1 VEGRAK
7 PRTLEEWP
15 KGHPRRVSWNFTHAM
30 GVPVERGRAFTA
42 RDTAGQPLVMLIN
55 RDAADLYW
63 PGLDPIGRRIA
74 LPFTNEW
81 RTIVGITGN
90 IRHLGL
96 AKGDAPEIYFPLAQ
110 WAEPGMDLTLIVRT
124 EGDPLRLAEPLR
136 REIAALDPDLP
147 VSGISTV
154 ASRIEQQ
161 ASEPRFNSLL
171 FGILAGL
178 AISLS
183 AIGLYSLLAYL
194 VAQRTAEIGLR
205 MALGARP
212 GNVLRAVVRDGMQ
225 WTLAGIVA
233 GIAAALALGRWLQP
247 LLFGI
252 STGDPWVYAGA
263 ATVLAAV
270 ALLACLVPALR
281 ASRVDPAI
289 ALRSE

>member
-1 VEGRAK
+1 
-7 PRTLEEWP
+7 
-15 KGHPRRVSWNFTHAM
+15 
-30 GVPVERGRAFTA
+30 
-42 RDTAGQPLVMLIN
+42 
-55 RDAADLYW
+55 
-63 PGLDPIGRRIA
+63 
-74 LPFTNEW
+74 
-81 RTIVGITGN
+81 
-90 IRHLGL
+90 
-96 AKGDAPEIYFPLAQ
+96 
-110 WAEPGMDLTLIVRT
+110 
-124 EGDPLRLAEPLR
+124 
-136 REIAALDPDLP
+136 
-147 VSGISTV
+147 
-154 ASRIEQQ
+154 
-161 ASEPRFNSLL
+161 
-171 FGILAGL
+171 L